1 MPSDGLFTGAAD
13 RSRWRAAR
21 ATRRRQEP
29 LRTKTK
35 LAPAR
40 GTNRVASAGPT
51 MPEILNCKPLKVAAD
66 GSSESETTWGTIAV
80 QAGGLK
86 AHPAAMMNTL
96 SGMKQGLSK
105 WSQPSNSHAIAVI
118 ADA

>member
-40 GTNRVASAGPT
+40 GINRLANAGPT
-51 MPEILNCKPLKVAAD
+51 MPEILTCKPLKVAAD
-66 GSSESETTWGTIAV
+66 GSSESETTWGTI
-80 QAGGLK
+80 GGFHGVTKTVRLPSFRNF
-86 AHPAAMMNTL
+86 ATL
-96 SGMKQGLSK
+96 IGL
-105 WSQPSNSHAIAVI
+105 QP
-118 ADA
+118 

>member
-1 MPSDGLFTGAAD
+1 MHSGGFFIGAVD

-29 LRTKTK
+29 LRAKTK

-40 GTNRVASAGPT
+40 GINRPASAGPT

-80 QAGGLK
+80 QAGALK
-86 AHPAAMMNTL
+86 ANPAPMTNTL
-96 SGMKQGLSK
+96 ARIK
-105 WSQPSNSHAIAVI
+105 
-118 ADA
+118 